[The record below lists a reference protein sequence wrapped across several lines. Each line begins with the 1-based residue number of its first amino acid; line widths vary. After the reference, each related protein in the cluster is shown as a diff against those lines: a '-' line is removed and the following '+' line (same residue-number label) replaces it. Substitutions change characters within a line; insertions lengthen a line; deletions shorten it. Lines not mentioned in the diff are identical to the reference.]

1 MSYQDIRNTREGF
14 VDMGAGD
21 KLIRIESKILA
32 IVVFIVL
39 LAYLK
44 MGVGQALIAG
54 VVVGFVFPWLVGLV
68 EFFAWVATII
78 FSVIWAGIGYFIA
91 GALGGDSPVIGAIGA
106 IIIFVA
112 SFFLHKIFAG
122 LGYSSVE
129 KHALD
134 AWDNTSDNTAQTRD
148 IARNI
153 GDTLEKDMGNVK
165 YCQKCGTAMDAN
177 AKFCAKCGSSQ

>member
-32 IVVFIVL
+32 VLVFIL
-39 LAYLK
+39 MLAYFK
-44 MGVGQALIAG
+44 MGIVSALIAG
-54 VVVGFVFPWLVGLV
+54 AVIGFVFPWLVGLV
-68 EFFAWVATII
+68 EFFAWVVTIV
-78 FSVIWAGIGYFIA
+78 FSVVWAGIGYFIA
-91 GALGGDSPVIGAIGA
+91 GAIGGDSVAIGVIGA
-106 IIIFVA
+106 IIIFIA

-134 AWDNTSDNTAQTRD
+134 AWDNNSNNTAQTRD
-148 IARNI
+148 MVNDI
-153 GDTLEKDMGNVK
+153 GNSLEKDMSNIK
-165 YCQKCGTAMDAN
+165 YCPKCGTALEGD